1 MIFLTLLETFAPL
14 STVRPRER
22 LIGGYSTIQNKV
34 RSGII
39 VKHALKT
46 EERKRKE
53 KEETTVLPYKTFYPS
68 PKHFTITRERIA
80 GSVHCWKRVSGIR
93 ELQLPSLP
101 TEPHFPRDSFPS
113 GQLIDFL
120 HRNANKSLY
129 ATKYKIQST
138 FLLFPFP
145 PFLSLYIDQIK
156 KSLKERITSLLLSYS
171 FALRGKK
178 SYNLIKRK
186 KEINK

>member
-46 EERKRKE
+46 KERKRKE

-68 PKHFTITRERIA
+68 PKHFTITRERIIGFTA
-80 GSVHCWKRVSGIR
+80 ENVSR
-93 ELQLPSLP
+93 ELENYNFHPYRRNHTFPETSFHPANLSIFSIETLIKVCTQRNTRSSQL
-101 TEPHFPRDSFPS
+101 FYF
-113 GQLIDFL
+113 FL
-120 HRNANKSLY
+120 
-129 ATKYKIQST
+129 
-138 FLLFPFP
+138 FLLF
-145 PFLSLYIDQIK
+145 FLSISIK
-156 KSLKERITSLLLSYS
+156 SKNR
-171 FALRGKK
+171 
-178 SYNLIKRK
+178 
-186 KEINK
+186 